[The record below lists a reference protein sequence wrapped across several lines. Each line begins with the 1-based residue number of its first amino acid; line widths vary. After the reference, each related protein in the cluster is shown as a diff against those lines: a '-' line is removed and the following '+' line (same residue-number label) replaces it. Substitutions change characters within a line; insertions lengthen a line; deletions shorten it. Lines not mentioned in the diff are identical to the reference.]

1 MNKKHNGNLSTASDL
16 RKKNL
21 KLFLHIGCNK
31 CGSTSLQNQLISNS
45 QYNKN
50 IFSLVESWGE
60 EIGSARDLSIAFSFK
75 PLYWKEIRNMTDAKI
90 RAVKDSLHS
99 KTRKEIEKKRQLGIT
114 NFIASSEHI
123 FNSLLSH
130 EEISNMAN
138 FLYEYFDEIIIIFYY
153 RSQTELIPSVWAQKI
168 NGNERSSISFSDYL
182 DKIKSYTP
190 TNMAPHSN
198 LTSFKTNFNGLVVN
212 TIDKENLQGGN
223 IFEDFSSIT
232 GFKFQNID
240 KIEYENVTAGHVSL
254 NLHRAINKIFK
265 FIPSSLFFLPKSIIN
280 LVSTFL
286 SQDKIK
292 HLNERELPDK
302 CLLDNKKTNEDFL
315 KGRSVMLPTKKY

>member
-1 MNKKHNGNLSTASDL
+1 MSFSSSPCPFDFTSPTHMGLEY
-16 RKKNL
+16 
-21 KLFLHIGCNK
+21 
-31 CGSTSLQNQLISNS
+31 CGVPPS
-45 QYNKN
+45 
-50 IFSLVESWGE
+50 
-60 EIGSARDLSIAFSFK
+60 SARRLRNEGNFCRSAGALRGLS
-75 PLYWKEIRNMTDAKI
+75 P
-90 RAVKDSLHS
+90 
-99 KTRKEIEKKRQLGIT
+99 
-114 NFIASSEHI
+114 
-123 FNSLLSH
+123 
-130 EEISNMAN
+130 N